1 MEGLKLSDWKY
12 EDLEDDI
19 AELQRNL
26 MNMNQQQILKTEK
39 IQTNRKNEKA
49 EKRLRKTI
57 KNIFNR

>member
-1 MEGLKLSDWKY
+1 MEGIKLSDWKY
-12 EDLEDDI
+12 EDLDDDI